1 MDWLLAP
8 LDYEFMRRA
17 LAEAVLMG
25 AACGLLGVLVM
36 LRGLSYAGESLSHA
50 LLPGAAI
57 AVALGAPAAGG
68 AVLAAVAAAILVA
81 VLSAPSATSAR
92 TSPSASC
99 CPPPSP
105 SAWSCSRSGARRAT
119 STACS
124 SAASSPP
131 GPADVQLGA
140 AALLLALAIVAV
152 AGRRIVLV
160 SFDRS
165 FARVL
170 GARPGLLD
178 AMLLAGL
185 ALALAVALR
194 GVGTLLVLAL
204 LLAPPATARLLV
216 PRVATMLWLSPLL
229 GVASGIAGL
238 YLSYHADLAAEPV
251 DRARRHRP
259 LRAGA
264 GGGAC
269 AAARRAAAAGGYARV
284 TTILPN

>member
-1 MDWLLAP
+1 MDWLVAP
-8 LDYEFMRRA
+8 LEYEFLRRA

-81 VLSAPSATSAR
+81 VLLRRPDIGQDVSIGIVLP
-92 TSPSASC
+92 ASFAVGVVVLSQWGT
-99 CPPPSP
+99 PRDLDSLLFG
-105 SAWSCSRSGARRAT
+105 SIL
-119 STACS
+119 
-124 SAASSPP
+124 AA

-140 AALLLALAIVAV
+140 AALLLALAVIAV
-152 AGRRIVLV
+152 AGRRMVLV

-178 AMLLAGL
+178 AVLLAGL

-238 YLSYHADLAAEPV
+238 YLSYHADLAASPSIALV
-251 DRARRHRP
+251 AIGLFVLALAAAPARRLVARP
-259 LRAGA
+259 RP
-264 GGGAC
+264 
-269 AAARRAAAAGGYARV
+269 AASPA
-284 TTILPN
+284 

>member
-1 MDWLLAP
+1 M
-8 LDYEFMRRA
+8 
-17 LAEAVLMG
+17 
-25 AACGLLGVLVM
+25 
-36 LRGLSYAGESLSHA
+36 
-50 LLPGAAI
+50 
-57 AVALGAPAAGG
+57 
-68 AVLAAVAAAILVA
+68 LAAVAAAILVA
-81 VLSAPSATSAR
+81 VLL
-92 TSPSASC
+92 
-99 CPPPSP
+99 
-105 SAWSCSRSGARRAT
+105 RRPDIGQDV
-119 STACS
+119 SIGIVLP
-124 SAASSPP
+124 AAFAVGVVVLSQWGTPRDLDSLLFGSILAA
-131 GPADVQLGA
+131 GPADVQLGG

-165 FARVL
+165 FSRVL

-178 AMLLAGL
+178 ATLLAGL

-251 DRARRHRP
+251 DRAGRHRP

-269 AAARRAAAAGGYARV
+269 AAARGAAATGGIYARV